1 MQGKGAEEP
10 LSGGKGIQQTYIY
23 LSALYVFIYY
33 GFGAFFPLMS
43 QYYKSIHLTGTEIG
57 TISSI
62 TPIVSI
68 LAQPIWGM
76 ICDRYSIRKPVLIGT
91 LLSTAAISLLFSMVS
106 SYAWILF
113 LFTIF
118 SVFQCALVPISDSI
132 ALSYAKKENMQ
143 FGNIRMWGAVGFAV
157 AVFFT
162 GIAVEKWGP
171 NAIFYCFAIALI
183 IAMLSL
189 RGIPDGSNE
198 FSSVNLL
205 SGLGQ
210 LLRLPRFLLFLISS
224 FFIFG
229 AINANNIWFSLYY
242 QHIGGSVSGIGLAF
256 LLFAGSEAPFMKIA
270 ASFTRRFGM
279 EITLLLAGT
288 VSAIR
293 WLWYGTAPSTTMIL
307 CLFFIQGISAGFYL
321 ANAAQFVR
329 ENTPPALQVTA
340 LALFTSLGYGL
351 GSMANNLLGGI
362 IMDRWGILSTYTF
375 FGVSTLIGLIP
386 LIYLTI
392 KRPRKALSA

>member
-1 MQGKGAEEP
+1 MQGSGVEE
-10 LSGGKGIQQTYIY
+10 SVSNNRGMTRAYFY
-23 LSALYVFIYY
+23 LSALYVFTYY
-33 GFGAFFPLMS
+33 GYGAFFPLIS
-43 QYYKSIHLTGTEIG
+43 QYYKSIHLTGTQIG

-68 LAQPIWGM
+68 VAQPIWGM

-91 LLSTAAISLLFSMVS
+91 LLLSAMISLLFTLVS

-118 SVFQCALVPISDSI
+118 SVFQCAIVPISDSI

-162 GIAVEKWGP
+162 GAAVEKWGP
-171 NAIFYCFAIALI
+171 DAIFYCFAAALVISLIFLRKI
-183 IAMLSL
+183 IDTS
-189 RGIPDGSNE
+189 GE
-198 FSSVNLL
+198 FSSNNVF
-205 SGLGQ
+205 SGLGE
-210 LLRLPRFLLFLISS
+210 LLRLPRFLMFLMSS

-242 QHIGGSVSGIGLAF
+242 QEIGGSVAGIGLAF
-256 LLFAGSEAPFMKIA
+256 LLFAGSEAPFMKVA
-270 ASFTRRFGM
+270 TAFTRRFGM

-288 VSAIR
+288 VSAVR
-293 WLWYGTAPSTTMIL
+293 WLWYGTAPSTNLIL
-307 CLFFIQGISAGFYL
+307 CLFFIQGISVGFYL
-321 ANAAQFVR
+321 ATAAQFVR
-329 ENTPPALQVTA
+329 ENTPESLQVTA
-340 LALFTSLGYGL
+340 LAIFTSMGHGL

-362 IMDRWGILSTYTF
+362 IMDRWGILTTYTF
-375 FGVSTLIGLIP
+375 FGLSTVVGLIP
-386 LIYLTI
+386 LVYLTV
-392 KRPRKALSA
+392 KRPRNVTSG